1 MADTRNMSWS
11 KSLYSCASLVL
22 LASLAACGG
31 GQNEAES
38 SAATA
43 TLARSA
49 APTDTTNSAASPLLA
64 AKTANTPSVQP
75 LVGAWRS
82 DCLTLGDKSAQLAPQ
97 ITALGSLSASK
108 TSSATITGTARIY
121 SNSSTCIGP
130 YTSAQLG
137 GSLALSAV
145 KTLASGERVA
155 VGQMELRLEGLAVK
169 QNLLA
174 GKNTFHIAAK
184 GQQLFLGDSLGKL
197 DGDGYPATLSTDYAF
212 WRQ

>member
-1 MADTRNMSWS
+1 MADTRSMSWS
-11 KSLYSCASLVL
+11 KSLYSCASALL

-38 SAATA
+38 SMAPAPF
-43 TLARSA
+43 ARTA
-49 APTDTTNSAASPLLA
+49 APATSHSPVLA
-64 AKTANTPSVQP
+64 AKNTNAPSVRP

-82 DCLTLGDKSAQLAPQ
+82 DCLALGDKSAQLAPQ
-97 ITALGSLSASK
+97 ITALGFLSASK
-108 TSSATITGTARIY
+108 TSSATVTGTARIY

-130 YTSAQLG
+130 YTSTQLG

-155 VGQMELRLEGLAVK
+155 VGQMELRLQDLAVQ

-174 GKNTFHIAAK
+174 GKNTFHLAAK
-184 GQQLFLGDSLGKL
+184 GQQLFLGDSLGKMNAE
-197 DGDGYPATLSTDYAF
+197 GYPATLSTDYAF

>member
-1 MADTRNMSWS
+1 MADTRSMSWS
-11 KSLYSCASLVL
+11 KLLYTCASALL

-38 SAATA
+38 RVAST
-43 TLARSA
+43 TFARTA
-49 APTDTTNSAASPLLA
+49 APATSNSPVLA
-64 AKTANTPSVQP
+64 AKNTNAPSVQP

-82 DCLTLGDKSAQLAPQ
+82 DCLALGNKSAQLAPQ
-97 ITALGSLSASK
+97 ITALGFFSASQ
-108 TSSATITGTARIY
+108 TSNAAVTGSARIY
-121 SNSSTCIGP
+121 SNSNTCIGP

-155 VGQMELRLEGLAVK
+155 VGQMELKLQDLAVK

-174 GKNTFHIAAK
+174 GKNTFHLSAK
-184 GQQLFLGDSLGKL
+184 GRQLLLGDSLGQL
-197 DGDGYPATLSTDYAF
+197 DAEGYPATLSTDYAF

>member
-1 MADTRNMSWS
+1 M
-11 KSLYSCASLVL
+11 L

-38 SAATA
+38 NAATA

-49 APTDTTNSAASPLLA
+49 APTDSTSSSASPLLA
-64 AKTANTPSVQP
+64 AKTANAPSVQP
-75 LVGAWRS
+75 LVGTWRS
-82 DCLTLGDKSAQLAPQ
+82 DCLALGDKSAQLAPQ
-97 ITALGSLSASK
+97 ITAQRPLSPSK
-108 TSSATITGTARIY
+108 TSSATVTGTARIY

-155 VGQMELRLEGLAVK
+155 VGQMELRLQGLAVP

-174 GKNTFHIAAK
+174 GKNIFHLAAK

-197 DGDGYPATLSTDYAF
+197 DADGYPAALSTDYAF

>member
-1 MADTRNMSWS
+1 MSWS
-11 KSLYSCASLVL
+11 KSFNHSASALL

-38 SAATA
+38 SMAPGTF
-43 TLARSA
+43 ARSA
-49 APTDTTNSAASPLLA
+49 APTDTASSTVSPLLA
-64 AKTANTPSVQP
+64 DKTANAPSVQP

-82 DCLTLGDKSAQLAPQ
+82 DCLALGDKSAQLAPQ
-97 ITALGSLSASK
+97 ITALGFLSASK
-108 TSSATITGTARIY
+108 TSSATVNGTARIY

-137 GSLALSAV
+137 GSLRLSAV
-145 KTLASGERVA
+145 KTLVSGERVA

-197 DGDGYPATLSTDYAF
+197 DADGYPATLSTDYAF